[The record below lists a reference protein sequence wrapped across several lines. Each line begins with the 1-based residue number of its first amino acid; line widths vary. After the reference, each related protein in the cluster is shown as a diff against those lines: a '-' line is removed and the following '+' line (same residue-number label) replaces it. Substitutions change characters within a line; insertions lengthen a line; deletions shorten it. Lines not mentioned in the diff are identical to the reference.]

1 MDEILAELK
10 ALRAVIAG
18 LHPTPAP
25 VQSTCKGVTGKG
37 TPCRNRAAGDSG
49 YCRMH
54 GERPERPPKPV
65 RVRAPP
71 KPKKVQPEHTHGIG
85 ESAEGCRLCATHGDV
100 WNPTLPNDIFCEQV
114 VYEDGCTV

>member
-1 MDEILAELK
+1 MDEILTELK
-10 ALRAVIAG
+10 ALRGVIAG
-18 LHPTPAP
+18 LLTTTPDAKC
-25 VQSTCKGVTGKG
+25 QGVTGKG
-37 TPCRNRAAGDSG
+37 TPCKNRAVGDSG

-54 GERPERPPKPV
+54 GERPERAPKPV
-65 RVRAPP
+65 RARAPP

-100 WNPTLPNDIFCEQV
+100 WNPTLPDDLFCEHV